1 LQLIHGG
8 TRVQDR
14 AYGLPCSIRLA
25 SVNSLAAAQR
35 CSSRDYAASSGGD
48 LPGFSELEFFVTN
61 QIQVAKSR
69 LPVSMQFK
77 ERLRLN
83 AQQESIGTKV
93 QSIRSRES

>member
-1 LQLIHGG
+1 M
-8 TRVQDR
+8 
-14 AYGLPCSIRLA
+14 
-25 SVNSLAAAQR
+25 
-35 CSSRDYAASSGGD
+35 
-48 LPGFSELEFFVTN
+48 N